1 MHWMDLQV
9 IENLKR
15 GMTIQDATDDA
26 MFRIVQRLQG
36 KRMYEGALV
45 AYDVRRG
52 TIGATRVGEHF
63 NFSYTVQDKSGLR
76 IVPVPALQWDNHVI
90 QK

>member
-1 MHWMDLQV
+1 MELQV

-26 MFRIVQRLQG
+26 MFRIVQRMQG
-36 KRMYEGALV
+36 KRLYEGALV

-63 NFSYTVQDKSGLR
+63 NFSYTVRDKSGLR